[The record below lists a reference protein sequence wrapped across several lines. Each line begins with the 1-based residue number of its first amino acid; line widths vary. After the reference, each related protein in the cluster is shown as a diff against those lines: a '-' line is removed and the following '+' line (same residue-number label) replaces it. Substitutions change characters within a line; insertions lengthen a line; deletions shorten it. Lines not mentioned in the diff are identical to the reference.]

1 MLKTNS
7 KQARQNVQAYIM
19 QGFTGENYSIE
30 TPETF
35 KDTTVAQ
42 LMTWAQSLKKPQ
54 RKKPATVSRTPNN
67 F

>member
-35 KDTTVAQ
+35 KDPLDSLQAVPGFPVGLLLRRTTGKVHA
-42 LMTWAQSLKKPQ
+42 S
-54 RKKPATVSRTPNN
+54 
-67 F
+67 